1 MFRDDEEKVMGVK
14 IQKVKSAISKVL
26 EECVNELPEVQLGWS
41 GSTIEVYLSGG
52 NYQTRNVIENH
63 FVNSRK
69 YKGVE
74 IQNNNTKKRISF
86 YLA

>member
-26 EECVNELPEVQLGWS
+26 EECVNELPEVQLGW
-41 GSTIEVYLSGG
+41 
-52 NYQTRNVIENH
+52 RNVIENH